1 MLVRFETCRFH
12 NPLRLHRG
20 PIGNGRSSHAIPHDL
35 KGSKM
40 LRIAPQVYAY
50 KGYGIDGYENSIY
63 AWRVFKDGEWVLS
76 LPLKRDCKNWID
88 QQEVAA

>member
-1 MLVRFETCRFH
+1 M
-12 NPLRLHRG
+12 
-20 PIGNGRSSHAIPHDL
+20 I
-35 KGSKM
+35 
-40 LRIAPQVYAY
+40 RIAPQVYAY
-50 KGYGIDGYENSIY
+50 KGYGIDGYENSLY